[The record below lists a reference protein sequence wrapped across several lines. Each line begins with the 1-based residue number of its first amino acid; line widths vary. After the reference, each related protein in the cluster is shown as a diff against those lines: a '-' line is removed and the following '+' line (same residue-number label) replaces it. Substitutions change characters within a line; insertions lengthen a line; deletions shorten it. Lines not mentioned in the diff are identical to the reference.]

1 MVVQVLITKVTKP
14 KLKVMINVYYE
25 IGVLWYVRI
34 ANQMNSALM
43 LFYRS
48 GVVCT
53 IVISFLRVS
62 KPGISAL

>member
-1 MVVQVLITKVTKP
+1 
-14 KLKVMINVYYE
+14 MINVYYE